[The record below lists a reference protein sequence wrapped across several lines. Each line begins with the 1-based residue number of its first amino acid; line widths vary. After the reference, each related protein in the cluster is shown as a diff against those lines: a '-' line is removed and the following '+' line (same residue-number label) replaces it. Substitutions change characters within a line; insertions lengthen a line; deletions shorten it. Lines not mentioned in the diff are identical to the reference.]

1 MKHSALI
8 CRTVFEQPGLTS
20 RELVEICQP
29 DKEGSFRVSLT
40 LLHQRGEIVRID
52 RRYYPSEALIR
63 RHGLY
68 VKRMH
73 KQAVR
78 KMKSGRIRVLGHTI
92 DKDKIDRLIE
102 KLQEVR

>member
-20 RELVEICQP
+20 RE
-29 DKEGSFRVSLT
+29 
-40 LLHQRGEIVRID
+40 RGEIVRID